1 MNDSLTE
8 SYRNVIGTIGEDPNR
23 EGLLDTPARAAKA
36 LEFLTSGY
44 RQDLET
50 IVNGAVFESDNDEMV
65 VVRDVELYSMC
76 EHHMLPFTGR
86 CHIGYLPDGK
96 VLGLSKFAR
105 ITDMF
110 ARRLQIQENLTRQI
124 ALAVQDVTGARGVGV
139 VIEARHFCMMMRGV
153 QKQNSTMATSV
164 MLGDFRE
171 HQATRS
177 EFLRL
182 IGKS

>member
-1 MNDSLTE
+1 MIDSLTE

-44 RQDLET
+44 RQDLEI

>member
-1 MNDSLTE
+1 MIDSLSE
-8 SYRNVIGTIGEDPNR
+8 SYRNAIEAIGENPER
-23 EGLLDTPARAAKA
+23 EGLLDTPKRAAKA

-44 RQDLET
+44 RQDLST
-50 IVNGAVFESDNDEMV
+50 IVNGAVFESENDEMV
-65 VVRDVELYSMC
+65 VVRDIELYSMC

-86 CHIGYLPDGK
+86 CHIGYLPNGK

-110 ARRLQIQENLTRQI
+110 ARRLQIQENLTREI
-124 ALAVQDVTGARGVGV
+124 ALAVQEVTGARGVAV
-139 VIEARHFCMMMRGV
+139 VVEARHFCMMMRGV
-153 QKQNSTMATSV
+153 EKQNSTMATSV

-182 IGKS
+182 IGKP